1 MFYQLFDIKYINSLF
16 ASLIK
21 KMIKKPTI
29 MKNMGAL
36 ILSRIIETIGAITML
51 GLITRYLGTKDYGE
65 YALIMNVVY
74 VFVTIINFGFSEILI
89 REISKAKENA
99 DKIIVAVFTL
109 KFFFI
114 FISIVLVS
122 GIVYFSNIPSIQRST
137 LLVALLSGFT
147 LVYVTSFLDIFIS
160 YERMWF
166 NTLIVG
172 INQIATIVLIIL
184 TIQYNLGIIALFASV
199 VIANSISLLFSFFIV
214 INVFLK
220 TRITKQIGQI
230 VYWVKYF
237 IKEAYP
243 IALAMIIYD
252 MLLRL
257 DIFILKIFQDYNEVG
272 LFDAPQRLIIRLAAV
287 AVTFVNVLQPTYSR
301 LAVSSLN
308 NLLYVFKHSFK
319 ILLGFILPIAFFTVL
334 FSKRIIVLFLGNEF
348 IDASYTLS
356 FLIWVLVFLF
366 TNVLLG
372 NMLVSLGRQKLILKG
387 FIICF
392 IVNAILDLIFIPIY
406 GAVGA
411 SLAKVISF
419 GILSCYLYD
428 SVSNILGR
436 IPIYKIT
443 RKLMIA
449 SLIMIVILFLLKS
462 INIFLLVGLG
472 FSIYIGAL
480 FILKNFTM
488 EEITQLKKILIE

>member
-1 MFYQLFDIKYINSLF
+1 
-16 ASLIK
+16 
-21 KMIKKPTI
+21 